1 MKLFLL
7 IVSTVITGISSQA
20 IAQTCKNIVHA
31 ESINKTYSDDKSSV
45 EFQNEVDQKLPAA
58 FQCNLFTTGC
68 KKNGSIGV
76 CTNKGVPTASYQYND
91 IMIEKRDSGFLYT
104 AILKATCEYEC
115 VIPMSQSGK

>member
-1 MKLFLL
+1 MRLFLF

-58 FQCNLFTTGC
+58 EQCAPFTSDCTKLKMRG
-68 KKNGSIGV
+68 I
-76 CTNKGVPTASYQYND
+76 CTNKGAPTASYQYNA